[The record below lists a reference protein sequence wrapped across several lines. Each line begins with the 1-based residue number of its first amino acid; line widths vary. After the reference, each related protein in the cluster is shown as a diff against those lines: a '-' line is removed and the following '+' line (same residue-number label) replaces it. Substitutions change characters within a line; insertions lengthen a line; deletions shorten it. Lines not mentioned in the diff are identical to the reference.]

1 MNLMESCNLDYSMW
15 FTTLEIAIDD
25 VIKNSVEGQHDLIET
40 VGTPLFQVCN
50 GKLDFSCF
58 NG

>member
-1 MNLMESCNLDYSMW
+1 MESCNLDYSMW